1 MFGLPLWAIW
11 LILCGAFLLIEIF
24 NISFLLIW
32 PGIGSFFAFI
42 ASVLGAP
49 IEIQLAVF
57 AISTTIMIIFM
68 KPLTK
73 KLFKNK
79 DNTKMNNDAMIGKKG
94 VVIKEINSTEDVG
107 QVKVAGE
114 LWSAIALNDERIKIN
129 EIVEV
134 TKVDGVKLVVTKI
147 NENV

>member
-114 LWSAIALNDERIKIN
+114 LWSAITLNDEKIKIN

>member
-79 DNTKMNNDAMIGKKG
+79 DSTKMNNDAMIGKKG

-114 LWSAIALNDERIKIN
+114 LWSAIALNDEKI
-129 EIVEV
+129 
-134 TKVDGVKLVVTKI
+134 KI